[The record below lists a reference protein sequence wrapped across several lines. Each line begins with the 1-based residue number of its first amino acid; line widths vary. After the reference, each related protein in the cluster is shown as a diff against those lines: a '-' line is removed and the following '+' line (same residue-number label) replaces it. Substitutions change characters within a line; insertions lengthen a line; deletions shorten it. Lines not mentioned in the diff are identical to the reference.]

1 MLHCQFGF
9 VGNGGCVI
17 GLSLVSIRVGGG
29 IYTKAADVGADL
41 PGKSD
46 LRAQMYVGGGI
57 YNMASDVGAD
67 LFSKTTTA
75 RTRGDFCNPACIAVG
90 LAASALV

>member
-1 MLHCQFGF
+1 
-9 VGNGGCVI
+9 
-17 GLSLVSIRVGGG
+17 VGGG

-57 YNMASDVGAD
+57 YNMAADVGAG

-75 RTRGDFCNPACIAVG
+75 QTRATTATPRASPSMW
-90 LAASALV
+90 AATRATLQA